1 MTDQPPA
8 PVQPAPVQPDA
19 PRPAALALVPLRG
32 GSKGLPGKNTRL
44 LAGRPLYAHALE
56 QARAAGLTQALVTS
70 DIDALASTDL
80 GPGARFA
87 RRPSHLA
94 QDDTPMDAVL
104 AHVLAHDAPGPA
116 TIVLLQATSPLRAPD
131 DIRKALAHHASGAFG
146 LVLSATRA
154 NAGVLKWGRAQD
166 GRFLPLS
173 APAHCF
179 TNRAALPDVF
189 RPDGAVY
196 VFDADAYR
204 AAGSLAAL
212 AEHGMGMIE
221 TPAARA
227 HDIDTLED
235 FLAVEAMLAQRT
247 PA

>member
-1 MTDQPPA
+1 MTGSDLPSRTAPAFGLPP
-8 PVQPAPVQPDA
+8 
-19 PRPAALALVPLRG
+19 LWALVPLRA

-56 QARAAGLTQALVTS
+56 QARAADIPRALISS
-70 DIDALASTDL
+70 DIAGLADIDL
-80 GPGARFA
+80 GPGARLA
-87 RRPSHLA
+87 LRPGDLA

-104 AHVLAHDAPGPA
+104 AHVLATDLPGPA
-116 TIVLLQATSPLRAPD
+116 TVVLLQATSPLRAPA
-131 DIRKALAHHASGAFG
+131 DIRDALARHASGAYG

-154 NAGVLKWGRAQD
+154 NAGVLKWGRAEN

-212 AEHGMGMIE
+212 AEQGIGMVE

-235 FLAVEAMLAQRT
+235 FLAIEALMAERT
-247 PA
+247 AR